1 MLISLNNLKI
11 NSFKNVN
18 KILTERTK
26 NSEFKKNTLAIVY
39 SPTTH
44 EITGGIK
51 LKRNVKKNL
60 SDDSLFIPITNKE
73 FKNFTEFKY
82 YHLVNQIKMM
92 IRLHNVQED
101 FNECNNL

>member
-18 KILTERTK
+18 KILTENTK
-26 NSEFKKNTLAIVY
+26 SADFKKNVLTIVY
-39 SPTTH
+39 RPVTH
-44 EITGGIK
+44 EITGGMN

-60 SDDSLFIPITNKE
+60 EDGCIFITISNKD

-82 YHLVNQIKMM
+82 FHLVNEIKQM

-101 FNECNNL
+101 F